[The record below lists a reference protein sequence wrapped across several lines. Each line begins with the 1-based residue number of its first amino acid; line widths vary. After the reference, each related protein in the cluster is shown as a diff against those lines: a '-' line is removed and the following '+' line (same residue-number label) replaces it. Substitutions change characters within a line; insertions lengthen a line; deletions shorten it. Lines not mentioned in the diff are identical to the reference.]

1 MSHEPENLNTESDD
15 IAGNRIDG
23 PAGNTATQHTAPGT
37 GVGQPGGAPN
47 QTGSAG
53 RAAAT
58 VSSESL
64 AASETSPGQGAV
76 DSNDEAQEN
85 KEVDPAS
92 VNPASA
98 TYGGNFSNSTQGSH
112 NDQRRRDNQDSDPNR
127 GEFGVESQT
136 GTTHGGFGNQNRVAD
151 YEPRNSAE
159 DQYYGGPGA
168 PGVQDNAYRAYDG
181 QDARPDTRTE
191 YGFERGTAPDPAPGE
206 GTPAAGPSAQRGEL
220 GSPIGDNRNQPDRAD
235 AASAH
240 QVDNGS
246 RQGPDSG
253 FAADYGHTSLPS
265 AGAGASSA
273 QPVAG
278 QRNQTEDY
286 LPTPTD
292 TDSQGRATAPAAAT
306 EVRPGEPA
314 GSEGYGTRGRDQA
327 NEAPDYQTGGERT
340 GYTQQQANNG
350 DTAQGV
356 GSRGGSY
363 NDNYDDS
370 KPGSTA
376 GSPAAG
382 DQRREDRDAN
392 YGAAARE
399 ENRASGEENEADH
412 GSPRRNEGRSEGRDE

>member
-1 MSHEPENLNTESDD
+1 MLPESENLNTESND

-23 PAGNTATQHTAPGT
+23 PVGNTATQHTAPGA
-37 GVGQPGGAPN
+37 GVGQPGGAPH
-47 QTGSAG
+47 QPGSAG
-53 RAAAT
+53 PAAATAT
-58 VSSESL
+58 VSSEAL
-64 AASETSPGQGAV
+64 AASETSPGEGAV
-76 DSNDEAQEN
+76 DAEGETREN
-85 KEVDPAS
+85 QEVDPAN
-92 VNPASA
+92 VNPARA

-127 GEFGVESQT
+127 GEFGVESQS
-136 GTTHGGFGNQNRVAD
+136 GTTHGGYGNQNRVAD

-159 DQYYGGPGA
+159 DQYYGGAGA
-168 PGVQDNAYRAYDG
+168 PGVQDNAYRTYDG
-181 QDARPDTRTE
+181 QDAHPDARTE
-191 YGFERGTAPDPAPGE
+191 YGFERGTAPAPGGGE
-206 GTPAAGPSAQRGEL
+206 PAAAPTAQRGEL
-220 GSPIGDNRNQPDRAD
+220 GSPTGDNRNQPDRAD

-253 FAADYGHTSLPS
+253 FAADYGHTSLPGV
-265 AGAGASSA
+265 GAGASSA

-292 TDSQGRATAPAAAT
+292 TDSQGGATAPAAT
-306 EVRPGEPA
+306 SEVRPGEPA
-314 GSEGYGTRGRDQA
+314 GSEGYGNRGRDQA

-340 GYTQQQANNG
+340 GYTQSQANNG
-350 DTAQGV
+350 DTSQGV

-370 KPGSTA
+370 KPGSNA

-399 ENRASGEENEADH
+399 ENRASSEENEADH
-412 GSPRRNEGRSEGRDE
+412 GSPRRNEGRSESRDE